1 MVKIKNNYHIRKY
14 KDVMKGYKSLEN
26 DKTMDKRKKWHVIS
40 NSETLSTEHSKRAT
54 RNQVEP
60 EER

>member
-26 DKTMDKRKKWHVIS
+26 DKTMDKRKK
-40 NSETLSTEHSKRAT
+40 
-54 RNQVEP
+54 
-60 EER
+60 